1 MNLFE
6 TTRQLP
12 LFAVCICSGAILG
25 IIYDIFYLFR
35 RRRKGILLHVSDALF
50 SLVFFLL
57 TSLTVQLF
65 NSGKLEIYLLLGI
78 FLGFCIERAT
88 LGNFIKFS
96 IDFFIKIL
104 YNLCVRFKVS
114 ERLKRMLK

>member
-12 LFAVCICSGAILG
+12 LFAVCICSGAVLG
-25 IIYDIFYLFR
+25 IIYDIFYIFR
-35 RRRKGILLHVSDALF
+35 RKRKGIFLHASDAIF
-50 SLVFFLL
+50 SLIFFLL

-65 NSGKLEIYLLLGI
+65 NSGKLEIYLLFGI
-78 FLGFCIERAT
+78 FLGFCIERTT
-88 LGNFIKFS
+88 LGFIIKIF

-104 YNLCVRFKVS
+104 YNLYIRLKVS
-114 ERLKRMLK
+114 EKIKRMLK